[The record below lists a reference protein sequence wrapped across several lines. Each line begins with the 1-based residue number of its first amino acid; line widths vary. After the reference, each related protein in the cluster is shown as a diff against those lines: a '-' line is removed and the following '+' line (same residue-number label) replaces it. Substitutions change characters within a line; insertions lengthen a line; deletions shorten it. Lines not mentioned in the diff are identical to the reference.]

1 MDGPY
6 VNGETEYQPRTC
18 TAGFQASFSG
28 FTATPSFTDLST
40 YPPTDGPTTQDVK
53 NLSEILGKKLRSIFD
68 KYVIP

>member
-18 TAGFQASFSG
+18 TAGFQAAFSG
-28 FTATPSFTDLST
+28 FPAAPSFTDLST

-53 NLSEILGKKLRSIFD
+53 NLAEMHRKKLRSIFY
-68 KYVIP
+68 KYGIP